1 MDVTLFGFTV
11 NVAIVWVIAAVI
23 LALIEAATTSLTSLW
38 FVGGALVAAVAAM
51 LGAGVFL
58 QVIIFLLISIILL
71 ILTRPVLKKKMQVEK
86 ERTNVNALVGK
97 PAKVTKEIRRLEA
110 GEAKVNGLIW
120 MAVAFYPDRVYPVG
134 SEVTI
139 IRVEGVRLIVE

>member
-1 MDVTLFGFTV
+1 MFGLRV
-11 NVAIVWVIAAVI
+11 QVGIVWVIAPVL
-23 LALIEAATTSLTSLW
+23 LALIVAAPGSLTSLW
-38 FVGGALVAAVAAM
+38 FVGGDLVAAVAAM

-86 ERTNVNALVGK
+86 ERTNVDALVGK

-120 MAVAFYPDRVYPVG
+120 MAVALYPDRVYPVG